1 MKLITKLSLI
11 SAALAALGTSA
22 AFADDQQLQ
31 NRLVLQQSQES
42 QHGQRNTTVGVY
54 ANDRGV
60 GRSAAR
66 DERSEPRAEVRF
78 NSHGQSYTAYVTE

>member
-1 MKLITKLSLI
+1 MRLITRLSLI

-22 AFADDQQLQ
+22 SFADDQQLQ
-31 NRLVLQQSQES
+31 NRLALRQTQES
-42 QHGQRNTTVGVY
+42 QHGQRNTTIAVY

-60 GRSAAR
+60 RRSAGR

-78 NSHGQSYTAYVTE
+78 NSHGQTYTAYVTE